1 MPLPFVSLNFFT
13 AASSAPFCGSL
24 VSACQRVIVTGPVMS
39 RSASVVAAGVG
50 DPPPGVVAPPQA
62 AMSSARAARTL
73 SLRIG
78 CVLLLP
84 LHTTL
89 RRADDRHVFYA

>member
-1 MPLPFVSLNFFT
+1 MPLPFVSLNFLT

-24 VSACQRVIVTGPVMS
+24 VSACQSVIVTGPVMS
-39 RSASVVAAGVG
+39 RSASVVAAGAG
-50 DPPPGVVAPPQA
+50 DPPPVGVPPQA
-62 AMSSARAARTL
+62 AMSIAMAARML

-78 CVLLLP
+78 SVLLQP

-89 RRADDRHVFYA
+89 RREDRHVFYA